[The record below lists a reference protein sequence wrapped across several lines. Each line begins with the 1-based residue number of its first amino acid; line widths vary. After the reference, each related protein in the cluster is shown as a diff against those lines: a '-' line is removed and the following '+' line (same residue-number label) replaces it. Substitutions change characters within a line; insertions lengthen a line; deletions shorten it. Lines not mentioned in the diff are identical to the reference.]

1 MKAARN
7 FLAGLACLG
16 TLIGTAAPGIATAQ
30 ESDAF
35 EVAAD
40 SDTQQLLRDAESR
53 LALGDSA
60 GAYTLLS
67 AREAELAGNALF
79 DYLLGVAALDNGYL
93 SEAIFSL
100 RRAIAVEPGFSGARM
115 ELARA
120 YFQAGN
126 YGLARPLFIALLG
139 ENPPADVSDVIN
151 TYITI
156 IDGTPTVASS
166 RFSPFVEFI
175 AGHDTNATGSTDM
188 QQFLGFTLNP
198 NNIATES
205 AFGEIGLGFNW
216 SIPRSGQF
224 AWYLGG
230 RAAARHNP
238 DADFV
243 DPAIL
248 SGLGGFSWQR
258 GAGFGRLGI
267 EGYWASLDGDPNS
280 VYGGFDFLIGRRLGP
295 SWELT
300 LGARGGALRYDELI
314 EVLDVDRL
322 LGTAGIAYRFASTGS
337 IRLELIGGNDSERQQ
352 GSPYGNSKVG
362 GRLSLNAPM
371 GQQAFLFASVGS
383 LESDFDGLFFGMS
396 RKDSQATA
404 ILQVEFRDVFTQ
416 GLSLVPRLRYVDND
430 SDITLYKYDRT
441 EVGLML
447 RWAPR

>member
-1 MKAARN
+1 MMAARK
-7 FLAGLACLG
+7 FMAGLACLG
-16 TLIGTAAPGIATAQ
+16 LLIGNAAPSIATAQ
-30 ESDAF
+30 ESDTF

-67 AREAELAGNALF
+67 TREEELAGNALF

-120 YFQAGN
+120 YFESGS
-126 YGLARPLFIALLG
+126 YGLARPLFSALLN
-139 ENPPADVSDVIN
+139 ENPPAGVSDVIN
-151 TYITI
+151 SYITI
-156 IDGTPTVASS
+156 IDGTPTVVSS
-166 RFSPFVEFI
+166 RFSPFAEFI
-175 AGHDTNATGSTDM
+175 AGYDTNATGSTDK

-198 NNIATES
+198 NNIAIES
-205 AFGEIGLGFNW
+205 PFVEIGLGFNW
-216 SIPRSGQF
+216 SIPRSNQF

-230 RAAARHNP
+230 RAGTRHNP
-238 DADFV
+238 DAGFV

-267 EGYWASLDGDPNS
+267 EGYWASLDGDSNS
-280 VYGGFDFLIGRRLGP
+280 AYGGVDFLIGRRLGP

-300 LGARGGALRYDELI
+300 LGARGGANRYDESI
-314 EVLDVDRL
+314 EVLDVNRF

-337 IRLELIGGNDSERQQ
+337 IGLELIGGSDNAQEQ

-371 GQQAFLFASVGS
+371 GQRTFLFASVGS
-383 LESDFDGLFFGMS
+383 LESDFDGLFFGRP
-396 RKDSQATA
+396 RKDTQATA

-416 GLSLVPRLRYVDND
+416 GLSLLPRLRYVDND
-430 SDITLYKYDRT
+430 SDVSLYKYDRT

-447 RWAPR
+447 RWAPQ